1 MNTVEDDVLK
11 ERVAHQ
17 KLEHL
22 KITDT
27 EDAVKVAITLWRAP

>member
-1 MNTVEDDVLK
+1 MNTVEEDVLK
-11 ERVAHQ
+11 ERVAYQ

-27 EDAVKVAITLWRAP
+27 DAVKVAITLWRAP